1 MKLLTNIMLLL
12 SALSL
17 SGCTPFS
24 ENVVRKG
31 NAADVDQAVTAIP
44 EESTS
49 LDDSQPRGNSSSRLD
64 WATRDIIRSYGN
76 TIKHYSTRYGFDWR
90 LTLAIMKAESGFIDT
105 IQSEKGAAGLM
116 QIMPETQIEMA
127 KALDIE
133 DVVEPQNNIR
143 AGIFYLSRLYRLFE
157 GADEN
162 DRLRLTLAAYNA
174 GPGRVLDAQAIARY
188 LRDDPWRWQSVRD
201 ALPLLSNRYYTLHQN
216 IWPQKKPRSG
226 TFGSHRE
233 TITYVERIMNYYDEY
248 RSVLN

>member
-1 MKLLTNIMLLL
+1 MRLLSNILLLL

-24 ENVVRKG
+24 ENVVKKS
-31 NAADVDQAVTAIP
+31 NEADVEQAVSGIP
-44 EESTS
+44 PESAVAYTN
-49 LDDSQPRGNSSSRLD
+49 QPRENVPKLD
-64 WATRDIIRSYGN
+64 WATRDIIRSYGGI
-76 TIKHYSTRYGFDWR
+76 IKRYSTRYGFDWR

-105 IQSEKGAAGLM
+105 AESEKGAAGLM

-127 KALDIE
+127 RALDIE

-162 DRLRLTLAAYNA
+162 DRLRLTLASYNA